1 MSFRVI
7 GLSNATMDMS
17 FQIDSFPILPS
28 QHQFVGQRLITA
40 GGMANTFFCGARLG
54 LQMEAIGQIG
64 GDDLGQ
70 IWRSQVRGEGILV
83 ERQIVVPDQPTTIC
97 ITLTDPHGEHLFIG
111 HRGDLK
117 LTKEGFPDAW
127 RDAIQEA
134 DALMIYGWT
143 YLSMG
148 PEANLIAIEVAKEGK
163 IPIFF
168 DPGPEIPHMPP
179 DWLNTMYAESTV
191 VMLTADEA
199 GLSLGGGRSIYSTP
213 DEMAQ
218 AIRALG
224 PELVVLK
231 LGAQGMLGQT
241 ASETVFQPGIPVEV
255 ADLTGAGDSVAAA
268 VILSFLRG
276 DSLSDMLTLANAT
289 GAACVQ
295 KFGAGLN
302 VPTKAEIDAVLN
314 RVSRSDDLRPA
325 R

>member
-1 MSFRVI
+1 MSFRVV
-7 GLSNATMDMS
+7 GLSNATVDMS

-54 LQMEAIGQIG
+54 LQMEALGHIG

-70 IWRSQVRGEGILV
+70 IWRSQAMSEGIIV
-83 ERQIVVPDQPTTIC
+83 DRQIVIADQPTTIC
-97 ITLTDPHGEHLFIG
+97 VTLTDPSGEHIFIG

-117 LTKEGFPDAW
+117 LGQGEFPDVW
-127 RDAIQEA
+127 REAIQTA

-148 PEANLIAIEVAKEGK
+148 PEANLVAIEIAKEAN

-179 DWLNTMYAESTV
+179 EWLQTMYRESTV
-191 VMLTADEA
+191 VTLTADE
-199 GLSLGGGRSIYSTP
+199 GRLSLGTEATKALSPEEI
-213 DEMAQ
+213 AA
-218 AIRALG
+218 AIHALG
-224 PELVVLK
+224 PKLVILK
-231 LGAQGMLGQT
+231 LGANGMLGHT
-241 ASETVFQPGIPVEV
+241 ASETIFQPGISVEV

-276 DSLSDMLTLANAT
+276 DSLTQTLALANAT

-302 VPTKAEIDAVLN
+302 VPTREEIEAVLN
-314 RVSRSDDLRPA
+314 RVGSGTTV
-325 R
+325 